1 MSQDVNYAT
10 KLAHACAP
18 YNLKWIEECLPPQQY
33 EGYRELKRQAPAGMM
48 VTSGEHHGT
57 LQSFRTLSETGIDI
71 MQPDVGWCGG
81 LTTPG
86 GDRGH
91 RQSARAAGSAPRL
104 VGLLTSC
111 GDHLY
116 QHAVQ
121 RVSDDQSGLRHAA
134 PAVRPDPAR
143 RAGAGERAHS

>member
-1 MSQDVNYAT
+1 MLDCWMSQDVNYAT

-71 MQPDVGWCGG
+71 MHARRRWCGG
-81 LTTPG
+81 LTTLVEIAAIAKA
-86 GDRGH
+86 RGQLVVPH
-91 RQSARAAGSAPRL
+91 GSSVTHIMR
-104 VGLLTSC
+104 
-111 GDHLY
+111 
-116 QHAVQ
+116 
-121 RVSDDQSGLRHAA
+121 
-134 PAVRPDPAR
+134 
-143 RAGAGERAHS
+143 